1 MNIVRRADV
10 DDSQLQGYIADS
22 ILRQLLARRGI
33 MRPED
38 LDTSLRG
45 LLHYNQLQ
53 DIYPA
58 ADIIAQAIM
67 QSQIIMIAGDYDIDG
82 MSGTA
87 LGVRCL
93 RAFGLPSDNIKFYVP
108 SRYED
113 GYGLSMNAVQEAI
126 NRKVSLIITVDNGI
140 AAFESI
146 DFAMQNNI
154 KVVVTDHHEI
164 QDRLPNALA
173 VVDPKRKDDAFA
185 SKNLCGVGVLFYVM
199 SAVRAR
205 LVEYGY
211 FKSKQ
216 DAPSMAQF
224 LDLVTLGTVGDVMPL
239 DSNNRRLIKSG
250 IKQIKSLNC
259 CKGLQ
264 ALMRVINLDPTK
276 INLRSIGFDFCPRFN
291 ASTRIKLDE
300 NPAIVNLLT
309 DSFTVAETS
318 AQQLEM
324 CNKRRTDFEKV
335 MLAQALRQMEKLY
348 AQADGSYNAEMDEER
363 ITALT
368 EDDAS
373 ALAADSPCLQN
384 VQGIVLFEPTFLTGL
399 VGLVANRIKERYTR
413 PCVIFGADVG
423 AGKNGMVEL
432 FKNMQEQNSQLGL
445 SSLPQARSYGEH
457 AVSAG
462 ATSRQGLG
470 TAAGAGAFVYNANSG
485 NSLTADHAGFN
496 PAYSLNGQNL
506 PPQNGSAWT
515 NVQHG
520 TAWTNSSANMAG
532 SSVIGVGA
540 GSANPTG
547 YVNPYRVDIAQYQ
560 TESSFLHKAFNT
572 NAGRPNFESGFER
585 IVVKNPTLEDVL
597 ENTAQNYAAADCDKV
612 IVGSARSVDG
622 IDLMQVFSWI
632 KTQAPDIF
640 VACGGHALA
649 AGASIKAKDI
659 GRFRQL
665 FNEACSNL
673 AQARNTADDAYLSDG
688 ELPPSHL
695 CLNFA
700 KDLEVFGPWGKDYEE
715 PKFDGVFRIDT
726 ASLIGKERHLKL
738 KLRTANELIVVE
750 AIKFRA
756 SPMEKELV
764 NLGHIKVRIFY
775 TLSIDRYYQ
784 ERLQLNIEAIEA
796 IEQD

>member
-38 LDTSLRG
+38 LDSSLRG

-67 QSQIIMIAGDYDIDG
+67 QRQIIMIAGDYDIDG

-93 RAFGLPSDNIKFYVP
+93 RAFGLPADNIKFYVP

-126 NRKVSLIITVDNGI
+126 DRQVALIITVDNGI
-140 AAFESI
+140 AAFDSI

-250 IKQIKSLNC
+250 MKQIKSLNC
-259 CKGLQ
+259 CQGLQ
-264 ALMRVINLDPTK
+264 ALMRVINLDPSK

-309 DSFTVAETS
+309 DSLTVAETS

-348 AQADGSYNAEMDEER
+348 GQADGAYNTDQDEER
-363 ITALT
+363 ISELT
-368 EDDAS
+368 ENDAN
-373 ALAADSPCLQN
+373 ALPADSPCLQN
-384 VQGIVLFEPTFLTGL
+384 IQGIVLFEPTFLTGL

-423 AGKNGMVEL
+423 AGKNGMAEL

-445 SSLPQARSYGEH
+445 SSLPQANSYG
-457 AVSAG
+457 G
-462 ATSRQGLG
+462 QATRGQ
-470 TAAGAGAFVYNANSG
+470 AAGA
-485 NSLTADHAGFN
+485 L
-496 PAYSLNGQNL
+496 AYSAYNSSSQNTYQQNAWQHNVPQPNMPPHNGSQQNALAWSNGQN
-506 PPQNGSAWT
+506 
-515 NVQHG
+515 G
-520 TAWTNSSANMAG
+520 TANMVGTSGMGGAVGVSSNS
-532 SSVIGVGA
+532 
-540 GSANPTG
+540 G
-547 YVNPYRVDIAQYQ
+547 YVNPYRVELAQYQ
-560 TESSFLHKAFNT
+560 TEGSFLQKAFDI

-597 ENTAQNYAAADCDKV
+597 ENAAQSYAAADCDKV

-659 GRFRQL
+659 GRFREL

-673 AQARNTADDAYLSDG
+673 AQAHNLADDAFVSDG

-726 ASLIGKERHLKL
+726 ASLIGGGRHLKL

-756 SPMEKELV
+756 SAKEKELV

-784 ERLQLNIEAIEA
+784 EHLQLNIEAIEA
-796 IEQD
+796 LEQD